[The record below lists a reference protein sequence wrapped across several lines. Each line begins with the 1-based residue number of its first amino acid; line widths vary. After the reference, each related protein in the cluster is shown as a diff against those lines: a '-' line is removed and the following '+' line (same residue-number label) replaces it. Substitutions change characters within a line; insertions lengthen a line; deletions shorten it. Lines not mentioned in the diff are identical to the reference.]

1 MAKNTSYEQSVPFL
15 LVKIRDNALISEFN
29 AIQTEIEINGGPQP
43 DPEGFERLCDKLH
56 RTQNISK
63 K

>member
-1 MAKNTSYEQSVPFL
+1 MARKNSYEQSVPFL
-15 LVKIRDNALISEFN
+15 LVKMRDNALLSEFDT
-29 AIQTEIEINGGPQP
+29 IQKINGGPQP

-56 RTQNISK
+56 RTQKRK